1 MGATVLA
8 AMLAG
13 GLGLIA
19 GGYYST
25 MGWIVVGNL
34 LLLTTATAALAAQA
48 DLLTALGWTVLAIVT
63 FNIGLLLGLIIRR
76 PIRLGPSDVTAVR

>member
-8 AMLAG
+8 ALLAS

-25 MGWIVVGNL
+25 MGWIMVGNL
-34 LLLTTATAALAAQA
+34 LLLTTAVASFASHAGLF
-48 DLLTALGWTVLAIVT
+48 TALGWMALAIAA
-63 FNIGLLLGLIIRR
+63 FNVGLLLGLLIRHPVALPR
-76 PIRLGPSDVTAVR
+76 SAASA

>member
-48 DLLTALGWTVLAIVT
+48 DLLTALG
-63 FNIGLLLGLIIRR
+63 
-76 PIRLGPSDVTAVR
+76 

>member
-1 MGATVLA
+1 MDVTVLA
-8 AMLAG
+8 ALLAG

-34 LLLTTATAALAAQA
+34 LILTTGTASFAAHA
-48 DLLTALGWTVLAIVT
+48 GLLTALGWTVLTVVA
-63 FNIGLLLGLIIRR
+63 FNAGLLLGLAIRR
-76 PIRLGPSDVTAVR
+76 PVVLSHA

>member
-1 MGATVLA
+1 MSATVLA
-8 AMLAG
+8 ALLAG

-34 LLLTTATAALAAQA
+34 LLLTIATAAFAAHA
-48 DLLTALGWTVLAIVT
+48 DLFTSLGWIVLGVVT
-63 FNIGLLLGLIIRR
+63 FNVGLISGLIVRR
-76 PIRLGPSDVTAVR
+76 PATTLTHA

>member
-8 AMLAG
+8 ALLAG

-25 MGWIVVGNL
+25 VGWIVVGNL
-34 LLLTTATAALAAQA
+34 LLVTTATASFAAHA
-48 DLLTALGWTVLAIVT
+48 DFVTALGWTALSIVA
-63 FNIGLLLGLIIRR
+63 FNIGLMLGLIIRR
-76 PIRLGPSDVTAVR
+76 PVVLSPA

>member
-8 AMLAG
+8 ALLAG

-25 MGWIVVGNL
+25 VGWIVVGSL
-34 LLLTTATAALAAQA
+34 LLVTTATASFAAHA
-48 DLLTALGWTVLAIVT
+48 DVVATLGWIALSIVAFST
-63 FNIGLLLGLIIRR
+63 GLMLGLIIRR
-76 PIRLGPSDVTAVR
+76 PVVLSPA

>member
-8 AMLAG
+8 VLLAS

-34 LLLTTATAALAAQA
+34 LLVTTATASFAAHA
-48 DLLTALGWTVLAIVT
+48 DLLTALGWMVLGIVA
-63 FNIGLLLGLIIRR
+63 FNVGLMLGLIIRR
-76 PIRLGPSDVTAVR
+76 PVVLSPA

>member
-1 MGATVLA
+1 MSVTVLA

-25 MGWIVVGNL
+25 MGWVVLGNL
-34 LLLTTATAALAAQA
+34 LLLTTGTAAFAAHA
-48 DLLTALGWTVLAIVT
+48 DLLTALGWMALSIVA
-63 FNIGLLLGLIIRR
+63 FNAGLISGLIVRR
-76 PIRLGPSDVTAVR
+76 PVTTLTHA